1 MLTELRVAGRNLLRS
16 PLFSSL
22 AGVLLALGMSAAI
35 AVFSVVDAVM
45 LKALPYP
52 DPDRIVTIWEA
63 TATSRT
69 IGVSAPNFR
78 DWQAGATTFS
88 ALAGW
93 AGAEATV
100 VGGRVPVVTGVYG
113 ITRDYFAVFGVQ
125 PVRGRTFVPEETAL
139 NGAPAVVVS
148 HGFWQRVLGGAPDL
162 GAIPLESDGRRVTVV
177 GVMPEGFAYPEGA
190 EVWYPLESVEDRS
203 GRTAH
208 NLRVVARLADGVS
221 LSAAQ
226 AEMTTIARR
235 LEAEYG
241 ADHDGTDAS
250 VIPLLDYMVR
260 GSRQLL
266 LALLAGVGIVLL
278 ATCANVANM
287 LVARGTDRQRELAV
301 RAALGAGTGRLVRM
315 LLVENL
321 VLATGAVAL
330 GLAGATGL
338 IRVLV
343 RLAPA
348 SIPRLDMVGLDG
360 RTALFAAGL
369 AAVTPL
375 AFGLLPALQASRR
388 SAAEAMARGGRGG
401 TSPAG
406 GRARQGLVAVEFAV
420 ALLLVAA
427 AALLGRSMLELL
439 SVDPGYD
446 PRDVITFDTKVPG
459 GRFQGP
465 EAAAR
470 LYDSWLAAARAVPGV
485 VSVGLSNAPPL
496 SGLDANG
503 GFMLDGQVWEDIRDR
518 WTEQAAMYRVTS
530 AGYFDT
536 IRARVSRGRVFDA
549 RDVAGAEPVAVVNE
563 TLVRRHFPGV
573 DPIGKRLR
581 FAGMDLVN
589 PWLTIV
595 GVVADLRS
603 IDLASAPVPEVFVDY
618 RQLPMRTRYGMTAA
632 VRLAPGIGTAGA
644 VEALRA
650 AWQRLDPDVPVA
662 VSSLDAMVARSTAS
676 RRFALSIATAFG
688 VMALVVAALGVYG
701 ILSYTVARRA
711 REIGVR
717 MALGASRADVAR
729 LVVRSLTPSLLA
741 GLGVGL
747 LAAAGLTRHLQSLLY
762 AVSPLDAAT
771 FAAAAGLLVAVA
783 LAAAGHP
790 AWRAAHIDPAQVM
803 RAD

>member
-1 MLTELRVAGRNLLRS
+1 MLAELRVACRNLARS

-22 AGVLLALGMSAAI
+22 AGLLLALGMSAAI

-63 TATSRT
+63 TATSPT
-69 IGVSAPNFR
+69 IRVSAPNFR
-78 DWQAGATTFS
+78 DWQAGATSFA
-88 ALAGW
+88 ALAAW
-93 AGAEATV
+93 SGAEATV
-100 VGGRVPVVTGVYG
+100 AGGRVPVVTGVYG
-113 ITRDYFAVFGVQ
+113 VSRDYFAVFGVQ
-125 PVRGRTFVPEETAL
+125 PARGRVFVPEEMTL
-139 NGAPAVVVS
+139 HGVPAVVVS
-148 HGFWQRVLGGAPDL
+148 HGFWQRVLGGATDL

-190 EVWYPLESVEDRS
+190 EVWYPLESVEDTS

-221 LSAAQ
+221 LPVAQ
-226 AEMTTIARR
+226 AEMTTIAQR

-250 VIPLLDYMVR
+250 VMPLLEYTVR

-287 LVARGTDRQRELAV
+287 LIARGTDRQREMAV
-301 RAALGAGTGRLVRM
+301 RAALGAGTSRLVRM

-321 VLATGAVAL
+321 VLATAAVAL
-330 GLAGATGL
+330 GLAGAAGL
-338 IRVLV
+338 VRVLV

-348 SIPRLDMVGLDG
+348 TIPRLDLVGIDG

-388 SAAEAMARGGRGG
+388 SAAEAMARGGRG
-401 TSPAG
+401 TSSAG

-427 AALLGRSMLELL
+427 AAQLGRSMLELL

-446 PRDVITFDTKVPG
+446 PRDVITFDTRVPG

-536 IRARVSRGRVFDA
+536 IRARVNRGRVFDA
-549 RDVAGAEPVAVVNE
+549 GDVAGAEPVAVVNE

-603 IDLASAPVPEVFVDY
+603 IDLASDPVPEVFVDY
-618 RQLPMRTRYGMTAA
+618 RQLPMRTRYSMTTAI
-632 VRLAPGIGTAGA
+632 RLAPGIGAAGA

-676 RRFALSIATAFG
+676 RRFALAIATAFG

-701 ILSYTVARRA
+701 ILSYTVARRS

-717 MALGASRADVAR
+717 MALGASRPDVAR
-729 LVVRSLTPSLLA
+729 LVVRSLAPSLLA
-741 GLGVGL
+741 GLVVGL
-747 LAAAGLTRHLQSLLY
+747 LAAAGLTRYLQSLLY

-771 FAAAAGLLVAVA
+771 FGATAGILAAVA